1 MTQTHPWYILIFRG
15 LVETCVPSRF
25 HSSQVSVASCG
36 LSQFPAPETDSIFSE
51 AIRSCQLAVT
61 TDCGGVTAEP
71 QGRVIAGP
79 KIEQFIC
86 VFSTQGN
93 LAIQQFHLHISVE
106 QQTMEMGVLL
116 NIGCAELK
124 WWRCQRSPECLYFF
138 YLLGQHHLPHIPLC
152 LSLSLPFSYSI
163 YTSFLSLAFEC
174 SSTFFRR
181 WTSGRHYCC
190 RNPRNGSSPKDCE
203 YISLTFSHLVIINR

>member
-1 MTQTHPWYILIFRG
+1 MTQTHLWYILIFRG

-124 WWRCQRSPECLYFF
+124 WWRYQRSPECLYFF
-138 YLLGQHHLPHIPLC
+138 YLLGQQSPFTSHSTLP
-152 LSLSLPFSYSI
+152 LSHTTLLLFN
-163 YTSFLSLAFEC
+163 L
-174 SSTFFRR
+174 
-181 WTSGRHYCC
+181 
-190 RNPRNGSSPKDCE
+190 
-203 YISLTFSHLVIINR
+203 HLVPFIGFRMFFHILPKMDKWEALLLS